1 MLSRGQKV
9 REIAKK
15 VGLKRDINAATI
27 PIRRD
32 DYFPNA
38 YIIDLTLDSLPDHAW
53 QDILDREWK
62 ASLRLWDRKLFVVGD
77 KLRLVTTIDDIESKL
92 NWVKEII
99 GETNR
104 GIDEYNKEM
113 EALKAQAEEEKDR
126 RRSEESVSIDA
137 IRDSLRRVLG
147 GPRIA

>member
-1 MLSRGQKV
+1 M
-9 REIAKK
+9 REAAKK
-15 VGLKRDINAATI
+15 VRLKRDINAATT

-32 DYFPNA
+32 EYFPNA
-38 YIIDLTLDSLPDHAW
+38 YIIDLTLDSVPDHAW

-77 KLRLVTTIDDIESKL
+77 KLRLVTTLDDMESKL
-92 NWVKEII
+92 NWVKQII
-99 GETNR
+99 EDTNR

-113 EALKAQAEEEKDR
+113 EALEAQAEEEKGKR
-126 RRSEESVSIDA
+126 AREEGMNIDT

-147 GPRIA
+147 GQR

>member
-1 MLSRGQKV
+1 VK
-9 REIAKK
+9 EAAKK
-15 VGLKRDINAATI
+15 VRLKRDINAATI

-38 YIIDLTLDSLPDHAW
+38 YVIDLTLDSVPDHAW

-77 KLRLVTTIDDIESKL
+77 KLRLVTPLDDMENKL
-92 NWVKEII
+92 NWVKQII
-99 GETNR
+99 EDTNR
-104 GIDEYNKEM
+104 SIDEYNKEM
-113 EALKAQAEEEKDR
+113 EALEAQAEEEKGKR
-126 RRSEESVSIDA
+126 AREENMSIDT

-147 GPRIA
+147 GQR

>member
-1 MLSRGQKV
+1 V
-9 REIAKK
+9 RETAKK
-15 VGLKRDINAATI
+15 VRLKRDINAATI

-38 YIIDLTLDSLPDHAW
+38 YVIDLTLDSLPDHAW

-77 KLRLVTTIDDIESKL
+77 KLRLVTTIDDIENKL

-99 GETNR
+99 EETNR
-104 GIDEYNKEM
+104 GIDEYNKEVK
-113 EALKAQAEEEKDR
+113 ALEAQAREEKGG
-126 RRSEESVSIDA
+126 RSEESVGIDA

-147 GPRIA
+147 GQR